1 MLFVNKFE
9 RLSVFLKHMK
19 FFAPLNFSFFAVSNT
34 IVVDKTVPLN
44 KNYLNVYVR
53 GQLLIQDWDRE
64 IQEFMMARANSFSTL
79 KNVYLQLRVW
89 IIVSNKKKVFLPLVC
104 LMSHSLLV
112 FLVQVFNYLIIFVVV
127 INVCV
132 FFILLFFFY
141 TPSPQV

>member
-34 IVVDKTVPLN
+34 IVVDKMVPLN
-44 KNYLNVYVR
+44 KIYLNVYVR
-53 GQLLIQDWDRE
+53 GQLLIQDWDKE

>member
-34 IVVDKTVPLN
+34 IVVDKMVPLN
-44 KNYLNVYVR
+44 KIYLNVYVR

>member
-34 IVVDKTVPLN
+34 IVVDKMVPLN

-89 IIVSNKKKVFLPLVC
+89 IIVSNKKKSSFRLCVWWVT
-104 LMSHSLLV
+104 LLV

>member
-34 IVVDKTVPLN
+34 IVVDKMVPLN
-44 KNYLNVYVR
+44 KKYLNVYVR